1 MTAQPSESEKL
12 EDWITT
18 TEAGRL
24 LGVTARRVRQ
34 LIDEEELVAIRLN
47 PRMMLVSRLSVEKY
61 QRKK

>member
-1 MTAQPSESEKL
+1 VTAQPSESEKL